1 MRMTEILE
9 KKKNGQPLT
18 EAEINYWIDGCMSGE
33 IPDYQ
38 TAALLMAIYFRG
50 MNKEETVALTSAL
63 ARSGQQLDFSG
74 LAFVA
79 DKHSTG
85 GVGDKTTLVLLP
97 LLGAAGVRMA
107 KMSGRGL
114 GHTGGTIDKL
124 SCIPGFRTDLPRDVF
139 LRQVEELGLALTGQT
154 PELAP
159 ADGKLYALRDVT
171 ATVDSLPLIASSV
184 MSKKIASGARSIVL
198 DVKTGSGAFFQSR
211 EKAMA
216 LARLMVMIGNRIGRR
231 TVALLTSME
240 QPLGYAVGNH
250 IEVLEAIATLKGE
263 GPEDLRELCLALG
276 TEVMLLTG
284 KETDPAAAREG
295 LATLLAGGEALAMF
309 RRFVAAQGGD
319 PEVTERPEL
328 LGVPAATRA
337 VFAPEDGYISRLDAR
352 RVGEAAVMLG
362 AGREKKDD
370 PVDLNAGI
378 KLYKK
383 TGDLAKAGEH
393 LADVFCNDPQKLR
406 QAAEYL
412 QSAFAFSQEKPPSQP
427 LILGR
432 IA

>member
-1 MRMTEILE
+1 MRMTDILE
-9 KKKNGQPLT
+9 KKKNGLPLT
-18 EAEINYWIDGCMSGE
+18 EAEIKHWIDGCMSGE

-38 TAALLMAIYFRG
+38 TAALLMAVYFRG
-50 MNKEETVALTSAL
+50 MNSEETVALTAAL
-63 ARSGQQLDFSG
+63 AQSGERLDFSG
-74 LAFVA
+74 LDFVA

-97 LLGAAGVRMA
+97 LLGAAGVRVA

-139 LRQVEELGLALTGQT
+139 ARQVEELGIALTGQT

-184 MSKKIASGARSIVL
+184 MSKKIAAGAQSIVL
-198 DVKTGSGAFFQSR
+198 DVKTGSGAFFAGR
-211 EKAMA
+211 EKARE
-216 LARLMVMIGNRIGRR
+216 LARLMVMIGNGLGRR

-250 IEVLEAIATLKGE
+250 IEVLEAIAALKGE
-263 GPEDLRELCLALG
+263 GPHDLQELCLALG
-276 TEVMLLTG
+276 TEILLATG
-284 KETDPAAAREG
+284 KETDPATARER

-319 PEVTERPEL
+319 PEVTDRPEL

-337 VFAPEDGYISRLDAR
+337 VFAAEGGYISRLDAR

-362 AGREKKDD
+362 AGREKKGDA
-370 PVDLNAGI
+370 VDLTAGI
-378 KLYKK
+378 KFHKK
-383 TGDLAKAGEH
+383 TGDFAEAGEQ
-393 LADVFCNDPQKLR
+393 LADLFCSDPHRLK
-406 QAAEYL
+406 QAAAHL
-412 QSAFAFSQEKPPSQP
+412 QSAFAFSREKPPAGP

>member
-1 MRMTEILE
+1 MRMTEILA

-18 EAEINYWIDGCMSGE
+18 QAEINYWIDGCMSGE

-50 MNKEETVALTSAL
+50 MNNEETVALTSAL
-63 ARSGQQLDFSG
+63 ARSGEQLDFSG

-139 LRQVEELGLALTGQT
+139 SRQVGKLGIALTGQT

-184 MSKKIASGARSIVL
+184 MSKKIAAGAQSIVL
-198 DVKTGSGAFFQSR
+198 DVKTGSGAFFQSKER
-211 EKAMA
+211 ALE
-216 LARLMVMIGNRIGRR
+216 LARLMVMIGNSMGRR
-231 TVALLTSME
+231 TAALLTSME

-250 IEVLEAIATLKGE
+250 IEVLEAIAALKGE
-263 GPEDLRELCLALG
+263 GPADLRELCLALG
-276 TEVMLLTG
+276 TEIMLLAG
-284 KETDPAAAREG
+284 KETDPEQARER
-295 LATLLAGGEALAMF
+295 LEALLAGGEALAMF
-309 RRFVAAQGGD
+309 RHFVAAQGGD
-319 PEVTERPEL
+319 PEVTARPEL
-328 LGVPAATRA
+328 LGVPAAGRA
-337 VFAPEDGYISRLDAR
+337 VFAPESGYINRLDAR

-362 AGREKKDD
+362 AGREKKED
-370 PVDLNAGI
+370 PVDLTAGI
-378 KLYKK
+378 KFYKK
-383 TGDLAKAGEH
+383 VGDFAEAGEH
-393 LADVFCNDPQKLR
+393 LADVFCSDPQKLR
-406 QAAEYL
+406 QAAEHV
-412 QSAFAFSQEKPPSQP
+412 QSAFAFNQEKPPERP
-427 LILGR
+427 PILGR
-432 IA
+432 IT